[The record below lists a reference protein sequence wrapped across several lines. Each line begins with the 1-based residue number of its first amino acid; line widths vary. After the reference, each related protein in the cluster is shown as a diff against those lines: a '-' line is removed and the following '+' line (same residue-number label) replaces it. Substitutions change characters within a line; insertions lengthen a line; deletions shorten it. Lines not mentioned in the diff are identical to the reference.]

1 MLRGFRWQFL
11 AFVLALI
18 VFFVVLLTRPTES
31 DEPELPQTQP
41 TLAIT
46 ATDNVPAQA
55 VTTETVITPL
65 PTTVPEVTSSASIAQ
80 SVAVNGVSTFREALI
95 GNVQR
100 LNPLYADLNPVDRD
114 ISSLIF
120 EGLTRINEYGEPEP
134 ALAQSWVVSFDQL
147 EYVVSLREDVLWQD
161 GVPFTASDV
170 IFTTT
175 LLSASDF
182 SGDSSLGAFWRT
194 VEVEQLGEYMIRFRL
209 SQPLSS
215 FLEAL
220 RIGILPEHAL
230 RGTSASNLASHPF
243 NLDPI
248 GTGAYQLES
257 FGAQN
262 GQIGEVNLRV
272 SPIYRERLQRD
283 SMSDGYSVER
293 LTFKLYAD
301 FDSAIAGMQNGAVDG
316 FASTSRT
323 QRLQLLDIAARS
335 TEFVAI
341 TTVEPTIGMVIFNWD
356 DESFPIFTDRR
367 VRQALQIGL
376 DRSSIIERELSNV
389 AVLADSPIPL
399 NSWAN
404 EPNLTWTAFD
414 PAFARD
420 LLSRVAVPEPS
431 TDESA
436 EATAEP
442 DADVTV
448 TARLTFNLL
457 TPDDPS
463 LVRVAEEVA
472 AQWEQ
477 IDPGNIDVRVEPV
490 ATDIYL
496 SRLDSG
502 DFDTALVELSK
513 NGNADPDMYNF
524 WHQGQYPDGQNYGAA
539 NDRTISELLERG
551 RQDWVG
557 TNRVVHY
564 RRFQQEF
571 VQNAIA
577 IPLYYPLYTYLVRE
591 NVDGVQLGFMA
602 SPSDRFQT
610 LMDWTIR

>member
-18 VFFVVLLTRPTES
+18 IFFVVLLTRPNTP
-31 DEPELPQTQP
+31 DEPNLQPTPSIANTQAMDSVPPQTVNTEIVIDPSP
-41 TLAIT
+41 TAI
-46 ATDNVPAQA
+46 
-55 VTTETVITPL
+55 
-65 PTTVPEVTSSASIAQ
+65 PEVTSSALSVQ
-80 SVAVNGVSTFREALI
+80 SLDGIVTFREALI

-100 LNPLYADLNPVDRD
+100 LNPLFADLNSVDRD

-134 ALAQSWVVSFDQL
+134 ALAQNWVVSFDQL
-147 EYVVSLREDVLWQD
+147 EYVVSLREDILWQD
-161 GVPFTASDV
+161 GIPFTAADV

-175 LLSASDF
+175 LLSNSDF
-182 SGDSSLGAFWRT
+182 PGDPSLGAFWRT
-194 VEVEQLGEYMIRFRL
+194 VEVEQLGNYMVRFRL
-209 SQPLSS
+209 SQPFSS

-243 NLDPI
+243 NLAPI

-283 SMSDGYSVER
+283 AVSGGYTVER
-293 LTFKLYAD
+293 VTFKLYSN
-301 FDSAIAGMQNGAVDG
+301 FESAFAGLQAGEVDG

-335 TEFVAI
+335 TDFVAI
-341 TTVEPTIGMVIFNWD
+341 TTVEPTMGMVIFNWD

-404 EPNLTWTAFD
+404 EPNLTWTAYN
-414 PAFARD
+414 PTLARD
-420 LLSRVAVPEPS
+420 LLSRVAVPDS
-431 TDESA
+431 ITAESA

-442 DADVTV
+442 DVDTTI
-448 TARLTFNLL
+448 TARLSFNLL
-457 TPDDPS
+457 TPDDPA
-463 LVRVAEEVA
+463 LARVAEEIA

-490 ATDIYL
+490 EIDAYL
-496 SRLDSG
+496 ARLDAG

-513 NGNADPDMYNF
+513 NGNADPDMYTF

-557 TNRVVHY
+557 TNRIVHY
-564 RRFQQEF
+564 QRFQQEF
-571 VQNAIA
+571 VENAIA
-577 IPLYYPLYTYLVRE
+577 IPLYYPLYTYLVRA

-602 SPSDRFQT
+602 SPSERFQT